1 MESVKELLLRQEGL
15 RLKPYHCPAGRLT
28 IGVGRNIQDK
38 GITKIEALYLLNND
52 IAECEEDLQTI
63 FPKQFKSFPANIQSV
78 LISMRFQL
86 GHSGF
91 RKFKLMII
99 AFLSWDFA
107 EAAKQ
112 MRDSA
117 WYEQVPNRAKELIN
131 LVKGEL

>member
-1 MESVKELLLRQEGL
+1 MNTKKLLMKHEGL
-15 RLKPYHCPAGRLT
+15 RLKPYTCTAGKLS
-28 IGVGRNIQDK
+28 IGYGRNLIDK

-117 WYEQVPNRAKELIN
+117 WYEQVPNRARELIK
-131 LVKGEL
+131 LVEGEL